1 MPNRSD
7 ARTAAVV
14 GGSGF
19 VGSAVAGALEAAG
32 ATVLRLSAPRLTS
45 DGEGPASLVGEAMA
59 STAEIA
65 ALAAAIGAA
74 DVVVNAAGMADAVS
88 DQAAAMLGANALLP
102 RVVREAAVA
111 AGADRFVHISS
122 AAVQGR
128 RDPIDE
134 TLAVEPFSLYTR
146 SKAWGEQTLAD
157 CPETVIFRPTSVHG
171 VERSVSRSVAK
182 LARSPLASVAGDGS
196 SPTPQVLVENV
207 GSAVAFVA
215 LHEGTVPPIVLQPW
229 EGLTTA
235 TLIEVLGG
243 RRARRIPM
251 TMARGLVSA
260 LRRAPAAKVAAN
272 VRRLEMLWFGQGQV
286 DGWLSTSDW
295 RAPSGISQWQALA
308 EAMKAEATSD
318 SSRR

>member
-1 MPNRSD
+1 MRNRSD
-7 ARTAAVV
+7 AHTVAVV
-14 GGSGF
+14 GGFGF
-19 VGSAVAGALEAAG
+19 VGSAIAGALEAAG
-32 ATVLRLSAPRLTS
+32 VTVLRLSAPRLKS
-45 DGEGPASLVGEAMA
+45 DGDGAASLVVEAKA
-59 STAEIA
+59 ATAEIA
-65 ALAAAIGAA
+65 ALAAAIGAV
-74 DVVVNAAGMADAVS
+74 DVVINAAGVADAVG
-88 DQAAAMLGANALLP
+88 DQTAEMLGANALLP

-111 AGADRFVHISS
+111 AGAGRYVHIST

-128 RDPIDE
+128 RNPIDE

-196 SPTPQVLVENV
+196 APTPQVLVENV

-235 TLIEVLGG
+235 SLIEVLGG
-243 RRARRIPM
+243 RRARRVPRKL
-251 TMARGLVSA
+251 AQGLVSA

-272 VRRLEMLWFGQGQV
+272 VRRLEMLWFGQRQV
-286 DGWLSTSDW
+286 DGWLSTTEW
-295 RAPSGISQWQALA
+295 RAPSGSAQWRALA
-308 EAMKAEATSD
+308 AAMHADATSEA
-318 SSRR
+318 SP